1 MTAQDFIKNYIMH
14 DSLIDNVEILD
25 KGKTIVLWVDFSYWM
40 QEEYK
45 EGDPDTGKL
54 KITFYDVEDYSI
66 PENVNWD
73 DTSILDSYISG
84 ETVILNLENEMAF
97 LRNDV
102 TNSFL
107 VLSICSNR
115 ILVETI
121 DRT

>member
-1 MTAQDFIKNYIMH
+1 MH

-54 KITFYDVEDYSI
+54 KITFYDVENYSI